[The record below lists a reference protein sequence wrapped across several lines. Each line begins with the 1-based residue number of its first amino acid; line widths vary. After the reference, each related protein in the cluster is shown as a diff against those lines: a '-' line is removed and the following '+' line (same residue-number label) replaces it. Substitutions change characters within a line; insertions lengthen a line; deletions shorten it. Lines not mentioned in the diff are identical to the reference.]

1 MFLVVFQRS
10 SVYFQ
15 KVIFTSHL
23 DMLYKLFS
31 VYCGHHITHTGP
43 LNSLLRRFIKTLWKL
58 LCCTKDIGSILKCA
72 TNIYVKIVAPLSDL
86 FTLFHHFLFLS
97 VSNLT

>member
-15 KVIFTSHL
+15 KAIFTSHL

-31 VYCGHHITHTGP
+31 DDSVYTSHTHRTFKFTIVQIYKDTLEAFMLHQGH
-43 LNSLLRRFIKTLWKL
+43 RFYIYV
-58 LCCTKDIGSILKCA
+58 
-72 TNIYVKIVAPLSDL
+72 IYVKIVALLSDP

>member
-15 KVIFTSHL
+15 RVIFTSHL

-31 VYCGHHITHTGP
+31 DHSVYGGRHITGP
-43 LNSLLRRFIKTLWKL
+43 LNSLLLRFIKTLWKL
-58 LCCTKDIGSILKCA
+58 LCCTKDIGSILNI
-72 TNIYVKIVAPLSDL
+72 NIYVKIVALLSDL
-86 FTLFHHFLFLS
+86 VTLFRHFLFLS